1 MPLYPRLK
9 WSTFWKK
16 SNKMRKRT
24 LAREY
29 ALQVLYQLDI
39 TKDKPEN
46 ALENFWSN
54 HKEEEVDAGLKEF
67 SSALVKGVAQNLEEI
82 DKMIVRFAQNWQL
95 KRMAVVDR
103 NIMRLGCFELLYRD
117 DIPPKVSIN
126 EAVELAK
133 KFSGL
138 ESGKFVN
145 AILDKVKLEKKK

>member
-1 MPLYPRLK
+1 
-9 WSTFWKK
+9 
-16 SNKMRKRT
+16 MRKRT
-24 LAREY
+24 VAREF

-39 TKDKPEN
+39 TADTPEN

-54 HKEEEVDAGLKEF
+54 HQEEEIDPDLKEF
-67 SSALVKGVAQNLEEI
+67 SSELVKGVAQNREEI
-82 DKMIVRFAQNWQL
+82 DKQIVQFAKNWQL

-133 KFSGL
+133 KFSGI

-145 AILDKVKLEKKK
+145 AILDKVKPEKKK

>member
-1 MPLYPRLK
+1 
-9 WSTFWKK
+9 
-16 SNKMRKRT
+16 MRKRT
-24 LAREY
+24 LAREF

-39 TKDKPEN
+39 TNDAPEN

-54 HKEEEVDAGLKEF
+54 RNDEKIDADLKEF
-67 SSALVKGVAQNLEEI
+67 SSDLVKGVAGNLEEI
-82 DKMIVRFAQNWQL
+82 DKRIVQFAANWQL

-145 AILDKVKLEKKK
+145 AILDKIKLEKNK

>member
-1 MPLYPRLK
+1 
-9 WSTFWKK
+9 
-16 SNKMRKRT
+16 MRKRT
-24 LAREY
+24 LAREF

-39 TKDKPEN
+39 TSDTPEN
-46 ALENFWSN
+46 ALDNFWSN
-54 HKEEEVDAGLKEF
+54 HSDEEIDATLKEF
-67 SSALVKGVAQNLEEI
+67 SAQLVIGVAGNREEI
-82 DKMIVRFAQNWQL
+82 DKKIVQFATNWQL

-103 NIMRLGCFELLYRD
+103 NIMRLGCFELLYRE

>member
-1 MPLYPRLK
+1 
-9 WSTFWKK
+9 
-16 SNKMRKRT
+16 MRKRT

-29 ALQVLYQLDI
+29 ALQVLYQLDM
-39 TKDKPEN
+39 THDTPEI
-46 ALENFWSN
+46 ALDNFWSN
-54 HKEEEVDAGLKEF
+54 RKDEELDADLKDF
-67 SSALVKGVAQNLEEI
+67 SYALVKGVVEHLDEV
-82 DKMIVRFAQNWQL
+82 DKRIVQYATDWQL

-103 NIMRLGCFELLYRD
+103 NIMRMGCFELIHCD

-145 AILDKVKLEKKK
+145 AILDKVNPEKVK